1 MFERIFVP
9 EDFRDAVS
17 DGAWLQAMLDA
28 ERALAAAE
36 ARVGV
41 IPAGAA
47 ETIAAA
53 CRAEAFDAA
62 SIGDAGR
69 AAGNPVEPLV
79 RALTD
84 AVEGEAAGYVHW
96 GATSQDILDT
106 AAMLVSWGALSL
118 ILETLAAVAE
128 ECARLAEQ
136 HRSTPIAGRTLL
148 QQAVPTTFGLK
159 AAGWLVAVLEARR
172 GLTRVRD
179 EGLAVQLGGAAGT
192 LGALGD
198 PGPEVLRL
206 FAEELGLQEPVVPWH
221 TNRVRVAELGAALDV
236 AAGALAKIGLDVALL
251 GQSEVG
257 EATEADAGASSTMP
271 QKRNPVGSAL
281 AVACARQV
289 HAQAAVLTAALPQEH
304 ERALGGW
311 HSEWPALS
319 GALAYTG
326 GAAAAAHR
334 ALDGLQVDA
343 ERMERNL
350 GLTDGVVMSERISF
364 LLAGRLGR
372 REAYALVAEAAERSQ
387 ASGRSL
393 RDELL
398 EDGRVGL
405 APDELDKA
413 FDPATYLGSA
423 EAFVDRALRAYRDE
437 LGAGA

>member
-1 MFERIFVP
+1 VFERIFVP
-9 EDFRDAVS
+9 ADFRDAVS

-47 ETIAAA
+47 DAIAAA
-53 CRAEAFDAA
+53 CRAEQFDTAA
-62 SIGDAGR
+62 IGEGGR

-84 AVEGEAAGYVHW
+84 AVHGEAAGYVHW

-106 AAMLVSWGALSL
+106 AAMLVSRGALDL
-118 ILETLAAVAE
+118 ILEALAAVAE
-128 ECARLAEQ
+128 DCARLAEQ
-136 HRSTPIAGRTLL
+136 HRSTSIAGRTML

-159 AAGWLVAVLEARR
+159 AAGWLVAVVEARR
-172 GLTRVRD
+172 GLVRVRD
-179 EGLAVQLGGAAGT
+179 ERLAVQLGGAAGT

-198 PGPEVLRL
+198 AGPEVLRL
-206 FAEELGLQEPVVPWH
+206 FAEELGLLEPVVPWH

-350 GLTDGVVMSERISF
+350 GLSDGVVMSERISF
-364 LLAGRLGR
+364 LLAKRLGR
-372 REAYALVAEAAERSQ
+372 REAYALVAEAAARSQ
-387 ASGRSL
+387 ESGRPL

-398 EDGRVGL
+398 EDGRVEL
-405 APDELDKA
+405 APAELDEA

-423 EAFVDRALRAYRDE
+423 DTFVDRALRAYRDD